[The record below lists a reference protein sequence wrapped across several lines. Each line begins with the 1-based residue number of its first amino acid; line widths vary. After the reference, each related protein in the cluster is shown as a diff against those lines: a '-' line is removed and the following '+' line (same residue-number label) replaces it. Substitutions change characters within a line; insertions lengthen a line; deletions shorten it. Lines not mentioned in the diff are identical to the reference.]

1 MKYHQCKQK
10 SDEWFAI
17 RLEHPLTAS
26 HAQAIG
32 NQGKGLDT
40 LCWEKI
46 AEKNSKGEKTQ
57 YTNEHLERGNE
68 LEEEARVI
76 YEFETGN
83 SVTEIGFVTNT
94 SISKIGGVSPDD
106 LVDEDGLTE
115 IKCFA
120 DAKHFQM
127 SVKGLTIESKYMWQM
142 QMQLLFTERKWCDFV
157 AYNPNFEKS
166 LLVERVFP
174 DKEMQDK
181 IIAGLKKGEDII
193 NNINKQV

>member
-94 SISKIGGVSPDD
+94 SISKIGGVSPDG

-142 QMQLLFTERKWCDFV
+142 QMQLLFTERKWCEFV